1 MYNFFHSTEFYIIL
15 FVIAAAVVGIF
26 ARPSNRGAAI
36 THLIAGELSE
46 TPDSTPRIEIEC
58 GDDGTV
64 TLRRYGVEGIN
75 TSGAVSI
82 AVTLIGF
89 DISIE
94 ERLVDGQPGDP
105 AINTAT
111 FRLDF
116 LGREHY
122 HMKYNS
128 QTSSRFMA
136 ATISN
141 RPGFHAV
148 KPLIHA

>member
-1 MYNFFHSTEFYIIL
+1 MYGFFHSTEFYVIL
-15 FVIAAAVVGIF
+15 FVVAAAVVGIF
-26 ARPSNRGAAI
+26 ARPGNRGAAV
-36 THLIAGELSE
+36 TNLIAGDLSV
-46 TPDSTPRIEIEC
+46 TPDTTPRVEIDC

-94 ERLVDGQPGDP
+94 ERLVEGQPGDP
-105 AINTAT
+105 DINTAT
-111 FRLDF
+111 FKLDF
-116 LGREHY
+116 LGHEHY

-128 QTSSRFMA
+128 QASSRFMA

-141 RPGFHAV
+141 RPGFHSV